1 MRSKNLFLC
10 LLAAMLTISSC
21 NEAIADTYTLVGG
34 EVEGQDPI
42 AIGAGSSA
50 QHHYDISLGV
60 NAVSNGYAY
69 HSSETPA
76 IAIGY
81 NAEAVGAGFIAIGNG
96 ATATSEANTRLK
108 TGNIAIGDG
117 AQATGL
123 YQSLA
128 VGDSAAAGGQDTAI
142 GALSK
147 ASGGQSVAFGWQAEA
162 TESNSVAIGAMSKAQ
177 GLRSTA
183 LGRDAKAVENYTT
196 ALGYY
201 ARATDVGNVSVGAN
215 SEARTSRSVALGYEA
230 KAYGA
235 SSIAI
240 GSGTIAGQGE
250 ADDSGKWVSSSGSAT
265 AIGSFAK
272 AYGTDSTAVGV
283 SAVVSE
289 GVTNSVAIGHGSRA
303 NEDNVVSVG
312 TSINRGYRRIVNLDE
327 GINGT
332 DAVNVNQLKDLSE
345 LLGGSTLTDGQW
357 DEKFAVDGT
366 EYDSVADAI
375 SSLAGGSDNAV
386 LYDGDDKS
394 AVTLRGTNGTKITN
408 LAAGVNDTDAVNFKQ
423 LSAVSEEAKNKGS
436 WTLNAGESANVIGDG
451 DSITIAEGSNLKITA
466 EGGTYTFGVVDN
478 PEFASVKIGDYTIS
492 HNNGLDM
499 GGAVLDNV
507 AAGSIASGSMQTVN
521 GGQLFTTNTN
531 LSNLGGS
538 VANAFGGAW
547 NYEDGALSGEFTYNG
562 SGTTLQGALDSI
574 SAKLDEL
581 SEGWYFEANDGGAS
595 GEAGT
600 GAGESQIKPGDKL
613 TVNAGDDINITQNGD
628 KDYTISVDPNLK
640 EEIKDGYTTADNI
653 LKEEITDDYTT
664 ADNILKE
671 QIKNDYTTA
680 DNVLKEQIENDY
692 TTADNVLKE
701 EITDAYTNAD
711 NVMKEEI
718 TDAYTTADNVLKEQ
732 IKDDYTTA
740 DNVLK
745 EQIKND
751 YTTADNI
758 VREEFKAADSELR
771 ADIDKSAATIEEIGG
786 VLGGAENG
794 YMTPTFNSVTANSL
808 TMGNYTMSA
817 TNSGFDMGG
826 ARLSG
831 IADGGIYR
839 GSSDAVTG
847 NQLWEAYNRMDDL
860 GERIN
865 VVGAHAAALSG
876 LHPIDYNPYEPTTLS
891 AAVGTYRDEYAVAVG
906 VFHYTR
912 ENVMFNLGA
921 SLCSDGDIMGRAG
934 VSFTVGKSPDKPKVA
949 GTMNG
954 LRNQVIAMQAK
965 LDELEARDKQ
975 SKAEQ
980 AKLAD
985 ENRQNREIIKKN
997 AEIMKQNEKLIR
1009 ELTKKLEAQ
1018 K

>member
-1 MRSKNLFLC
+1 MKSKKLFLC
-10 LLAAMLTISSC
+10 LLAAVFAISSC
-21 NEAIADTYTLVGG
+21 NVAMADTYTLVGG
-34 EVEGQDPI
+34 EVTGEDPI
-42 AIGAGSSA
+42 AIGVGSSA
-50 QHHYDISLGV
+50 ENHYDISLGV
-60 NAVSNGYAY
+60 NAVSNGYA
-69 HSSETPA
+69 HLSSETPA

-96 ATATSEANTRLK
+96 ATATSDADTRQK

-117 AQATGL
+117 AQATGR
-123 YQSLA
+123 YSSLA
-128 VGDSAAAGGQDTAI
+128 VGYSTKAESHAAAI
-142 GALSK
+142 GPY
-147 ASGGQSVAFGWQAEA
+147 AEA
-162 TESNSVAIGAMSKAQ
+162 TGDQSAAFGYQAWATDSNAVAIGSMSRAQ
-177 GLRSTA
+177 GKWSTA
-183 LGRDAKAVENYTT
+183 LGRDAQATEQYTT
-196 ALGYY
+196 ALGYF
-201 ARATDVGNVSVGAN
+201 ARATDVGNVSVGAR

-250 ADDSGKWVSSSGSAT
+250 ADDSGKWVSSTQSAT

-272 AYGTDSTAVGV
+272 AHGTDSTAVGV

-312 TSINRGYRRIVNLDE
+312 TSTNSGYRRIVYVDE

-345 LLGGSTLTDGQW
+345 LLGGSTLTNGQW
-357 DEKFAVDGT
+357 GEKFAVDGT

-740 DNVLK
+740 DN
-745 EQIKND
+745 
-751 YTTADNI
+751 I

-934 VSFTVGKSPDKPKVA
+934 VSFTVGKSSKKQPLPPKD
-949 GTMNG
+949 MNEVQAQ
-954 LRNQVIAMQAK
+954 LAQVQQA
-965 LDELEARDKQ
+965 LFEL
-975 SKAEQ
+975 KAEN
-980 AKLAD
+980 KEL
-985 ENRQNREIIKKN
+985 RE
-997 AEIMKQNEKLIR
+997 
-1009 ELTKKLEAQ
+1009 KLEAQ
-1018 K
+1018 R